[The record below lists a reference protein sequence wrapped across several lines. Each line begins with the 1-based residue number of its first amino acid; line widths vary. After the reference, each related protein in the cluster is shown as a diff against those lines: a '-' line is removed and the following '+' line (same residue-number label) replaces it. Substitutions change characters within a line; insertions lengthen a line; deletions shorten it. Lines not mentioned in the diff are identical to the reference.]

1 MHGVIRYCLYTQ
13 IYRKVE
19 HFLSLA
25 WVVWIIVCDAPKGF
39 HEQFGVLLQNVC
51 WWDNMQ
57 SSCGSFVWLFFFFF
71 LNCTVSC
78 IFVVYY
84 VILQCTHPV
93 AHSISFEGR
102 FFLCINL
109 NWYLRHSSFG
119 LRAFANVQKNAIR
132 KLFHHIPKS

>member
-1 MHGVIRYCLYTQ
+1 MHQKVSTSNLEFYCKMYVDE
-13 IYRKVE
+13 IKC
-19 HFLSLA
+19 SLPVA
-25 WVVWIIVCDAPKGF
+25 
-39 HEQFGVLLQNVC
+39 VLF
-51 WWDNMQ
+51 D
-57 SSCGSFVWLFFFFF
+57 FFFF

-93 AHSISFEGR
+93 AHSISFKGR

-132 KLFHHIPKS
+132 KLIIFLNLNLMNCHIHRPLSQHENSPSQSLC

>member
-1 MHGVIRYCLYTQ
+1 MHQKASTSNLEFYCKMYVDE
-13 IYRKVE
+13 IIC
-19 HFLSLA
+19 SLPVA
-25 WVVWIIVCDAPKGF
+25 
-39 HEQFGVLLQNVC
+39 VLF
-51 WWDNMQ
+51 D
-57 SSCGSFVWLFFFFF
+57 FFFF